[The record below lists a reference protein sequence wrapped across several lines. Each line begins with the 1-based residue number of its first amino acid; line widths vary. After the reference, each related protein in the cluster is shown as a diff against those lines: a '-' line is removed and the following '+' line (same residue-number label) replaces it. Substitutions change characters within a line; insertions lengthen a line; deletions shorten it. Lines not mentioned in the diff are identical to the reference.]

1 MIDVLDLP
9 FMYLT
14 REHDSSKTN
23 EPILMLIGT
32 SGPLGKGTK
41 QSTLGS
47 GGQGQGHT
55 MPKIDFESW
64 RRLHSTRPFW
74 VEYSSSF
81 HNLA

>member
-41 QSTLGS
+41 QSTLGVRRS
-47 GGQGQGHT
+47 G
-55 MPKIDFESW
+55 S
-64 RRLHSTRPFW
+64 RS
-74 VEYSSSF
+74 
-81 HNLA
+81 HNAKDRF